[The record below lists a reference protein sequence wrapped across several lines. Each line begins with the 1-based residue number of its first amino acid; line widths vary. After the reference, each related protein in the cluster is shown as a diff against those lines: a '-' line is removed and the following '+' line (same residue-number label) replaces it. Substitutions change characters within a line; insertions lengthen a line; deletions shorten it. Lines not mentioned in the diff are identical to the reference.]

1 MNDRASPPER
11 RLDRRVPLGCPAS
24 IRLRGGEI
32 IAAECIDIS
41 VGGMTLRAAYVPA
54 EAEVLEVAV
63 ASPGGALARPPLVT
77 RLEVR
82 RCHALGNGLYEIGG
96 ATLRVVE

>member
-11 RLDRRVPLGCPAS
+11 RLDRRIPLGCAAS
-24 IRLRGGEI
+24 IRLRSGETLP
-32 IAAECIDIS
+32 AECVNLS

-54 EAEVLEVAV
+54 EAEVIEVAV
-63 ASPGGALARPPLVT
+63 ASPGGALSRPPLVT
-77 RLEVR
+77 RIEVR
-82 RCHALGNGLYEIGG
+82 RCHAHGNGLYEIGG